1 MARGKVLGVRIGV
14 LAVGLVLLATACGSD
29 DGSPGKGSHS
39 LRVTREDG
47 SQVKLP
53 DEVHAW
59 CGPARFAPQAEHEK
73 APSPPKP
80 RELWVVG
87 GRLPVGRAEEPDTLW
102 IFSWPTKAVERSPTI
117 KLPDEGE
124 ALHASLFVNDS
135 ATENE
140 LSSSGEKAKGTVD
153 VVEWGCKKGDKVRLA
168 IDATLDSEFFQ
179 APTVEAVGEV
189 EAVIGDP
196 LPIPD

>member
-1 MARGKVLGVRIGV
+1 VR
-14 LAVGLVLLATACGSD
+14 LAVLTFGLALLACGCRGGDASGEQG
-29 DGSPGKGSHS
+29 GSG

-53 DEVHAW
+53 DELHAW
-59 CGPARFAPQAEHEK
+59 CGPGPVAPQAEHER
-73 APSPPKP
+73 APTPPKP
-80 RELWVVG
+80 MELWIVG
-87 GRLPVGRAEEPDTLW
+87 GLPEERAEEADTLW
-102 IFSWPTKAVERSPTI
+102 MFSWPTKAVERSPTI

-124 ALHASLFVNDS
+124 ALHAALFVYDS

-140 LSSSGEKAKGTVD
+140 LSSSGEKAKGTVE
-153 VVEWGCKKGDKVRLA
+153 VVKWGCEKGDKVRLA

-179 APTVEAVGEV
+179 EPTVDAEGEV

-196 LPIPD
+196 LTIPD

>member
-1 MARGKVLGVRIGV
+1 M
-14 LAVGLVLLATACGSD
+14 LAVGVVLLATGCGSG
-29 DGSPGKGSHS
+29 DGSPGKGGQS

-59 CGPARFAPQAEHEK
+59 CGPARSAPQAEHER

-80 RELWVVG
+80 MELWVVG
-87 GRLPVGRAEEPDTLW
+87 GRLPEKRAEEADTLW
-102 IFSWPTKAVERSPTI
+102 MFSWPTKAVERSPTI

-124 ALHASLFVNDS
+124 ASHAALFVYDS

-140 LSSSGEKAKGTVD
+140 LSSSGEKAKGTVE
-153 VVEWGCKKGDKVRLA
+153 VVKWGCEKGDKVQLA
-168 IDATLDSEFFQ
+168 IDVTLDSEFFQ
-179 APTVEAVGEV
+179 GPAVEVEGEV